1 MLELGQVNG
10 KYSVESYDVEPL
22 PLNSVVEGRIDNVEE
37 VAGAIKRAIKK
48 SGAKAKD
55 AAVAVSANSA
65 ITKIISFPADMSERE
80 MEEQIML
87 EADNYIPYPLEEVRL
102 DFEVLG
108 PSAADPEAVDVLL
121 AASRSEN
128 VDART
133 DAVEEAGLKPKLVD
147 VEAYTIE
154 NAFALICEQMPNHGQ
169 GNWIKSFLL
178 MLLSLGFLSLSTLSM
193 AAALESVG
201 YSSLPGEK
209 AQIVLTFSEA
219 IEEPSSFSI
228 DDPASVVLD
237 FAGVKNQLDKKTQQ
251 VNIGMTRSISTVE
264 AGDRTRMVV
273 NLVQKAPYVIEHH
286 DNVVMITVEGGSQ
299 YVTEAKS
306 GLDRE
311 VVDVDFRR
319 GEQGE
324 GRLMIELSDAGAPV
338 DVRQERDTIVVD
350 LSGVVLPENL
360 HRRLD
365 VVDFATPVQIVET
378 EYKGGNTRLV
388 LSTKGQ
394 FEHMAYQS
402 DRTLIVEV
410 KALKEELQA
419 EVRKDQ
425 YGYKGEKLSLNFQ
438 NIEVRAVLQ
447 LLAEF
452 TGLNLVTSDTVQG
465 NVTLRLKNV
474 PWDQAM
480 DIILK
485 TKGLA
490 MRQNGNVMLIAPAT
504 EIAAREKQEL
514 EAQKQLV
521 ELEPLYSE
529 IIEINFTKAS
539 EIAAILD
546 SEASGS
552 EDDDSF
558 LSGRGT
564 VTVDERTNSLLLR
577 DTAKQLAQISEL
589 IEQLDIPV
597 RQVLIE
603 SRIVIANNDFT
614 DELGVRF
621 GVATEGGNNAVSGTL
636 NDISISGD
644 QVTTSQAIGGPVT
657 NSVATN
663 QGLNVNLP
671 VAAPAG
677 SIGLALAKLPFG
689 TILQLELSA
698 MQAEGKGEIVSSPR
712 VITSNQQTALIEQG
726 TEIPYQEASSSGA
739 TSVSFKEAVLKLEVT
754 PQITPDDRVVMDL
767 KVNKDSVGTI
777 FNGVP
782 SIDTRSVETQV
793 LVDNGETV
801 VLGGVYEQTN
811 LDSVQKVPFFG
822 DLPYLGVLFK
832 TTLIQDDKA
841 ELLIFVTPKIVK
853 DSLNF

>member
-1 MLELGQVNG
+1 MMTSDDGIIMNKQQLTLSQRHERANG
-10 KYSVESYDVEPL
+10 
-22 PLNSVVEGRIDNVEE
+22 
-37 VAGAIKRAIKK
+37 
-48 SGAKAKD
+48 
-55 AAVAVSANSA
+55 
-65 ITKIISFPADMSERE
+65 
-80 MEEQIML
+80 
-87 EADNYIPYPLEEVRL
+87 
-102 DFEVLG
+102 
-108 PSAADPEAVDVLL
+108 
-121 AASRSEN
+121 
-128 VDART
+128 
-133 DAVEEAGLKPKLVD
+133 
-147 VEAYTIE
+147 
-154 NAFALICEQMPNHGQ
+154 
-169 GNWIKSFLL
+169 IKSFLL
-178 MLLSLGFLSLSTLSM
+178 MLLTLSFFSLSTQLM
-193 AAALESVG
+193 AAALESVD

-209 AQIVLTFSEA
+209 AQIVLTFSGP

-228 DDPASVVLD
+228 DEPARIVLD
-237 FAGVKNQLDKKTQQ
+237 FAGVKNELDKKTQQ

-286 DNVVMITVEGGSQ
+286 DNVVMITIEGGSQ
-299 YVTEAKS
+299 YVTEPAS
-306 GLDRE
+306 GLGRE
-311 VVDVDFRR
+311 VLDVDFRR
-319 GEQGE
+319 GEKGE
-324 GRLMIELSDAGAPV
+324 GRLMIELSDAGAAV
-338 DVRQERDTIVVD
+338 DVRQERDTVVVD
-350 LSGVVLPENL
+350 LSGVALPEKL

-365 VVDFATPVQIVET
+365 VVDFATPVQIIET

-394 FEHMAYQS
+394 FEHLAYQS
-402 DRTLIVEV
+402 DRTLTIEV
-410 KALKEELQA
+410 KALKKQEQA

-529 IIEINFTKAS
+529 IVEVNFAKAG
-539 EIAAILD
+539 EIATILG
-546 SEASGS
+546 SG
-552 EDDDSF
+552 DGDDSGAGF
-558 LSGRGT
+558 LSSRGS

-577 DTAKQLAQISEL
+577 DTAEQLIQIGQL
-589 IEQLDIPV
+589 IDKLDIPV

-621 GVATEGGNNAVSGTL
+621 GVASEGGNNAVSGTL

-644 QVTTSQAIGGPVT
+644 QVTSSQAIGAPVS

-712 VITSNQQTALIEQG
+712 VITSNQQTAIIEQG

-754 PQITPDDRVVMDL
+754 PQITPDDHVVMDL
-767 KVNKDSVGTI
+767 KVNKDSVGQV

-811 LDSVQKVPFFG
+811 LDSVTKVPFFG